1 MLGNNTNTRIL
12 DTLWYNERFAFKDF
26 KRMSLQKFIASAIM
40 DLFILYVFL
49 VRGNEN
55 NGV

>member
-1 MLGNNTNTRIL
+1 
-12 DTLWYNERFAFKDF
+12 
-26 KRMSLQKFIASAIM
+26 MSLQKFIAYAIM
-40 DLFILYVFL
+40 DLVVLYVFL

>member
-1 MLGNNTNTRIL
+1 MLGNNTNTRIR
-12 DTLWYNERFAFKDF
+12 DTLWYYERFGFKDF
-26 KRMSLQKFIASAIM
+26 KRMSLQKFIAYAIM

>member
-26 KRMSLQKFIASAIM
+26 KRMSLQKFIAYAIM

>member
-1 MLGNNTNTRIL
+1 MLGNNTKIRIPEA
-12 DTLWYNERFAFKDF
+12 LWSNDRFGFKHF
-26 KRMSLQKFIASAIM
+26 KRMSLQKFIAYAIM
-40 DLFILYVFL
+40 DLFVLYVFL

>member
-1 MLGNNTNTRIL
+1 M
-12 DTLWYNERFAFKDF
+12 A
-26 KRMSLQKFIASAIM
+26 LQKFIAYAIM
-40 DLFILYVFL
+40 DLFVWYVFL